1 VITPAIVIKDVTVS
15 YYEHIALRR
24 ISLTVN
30 PGEFVGIIG
39 PNGAGKTTLLT
50 VVNGLGRLHAGTV
63 YLFGE
68 KITRRNI
75 HRWRRTIGYV
85 PQQLRLDPR
94 VPFAVWDA
102 VLIGAYGKLGLFQP
116 VGKDA
121 LNRAEELLNFFRIS
135 HLRNR
140 PVGQISGGEMQKVAL
155 ARALLPE
162 PKILLLDEPTANLDP
177 PSVREIIN
185 LLTTVYQQFHL
196 TILMVTHL
204 IEHLPAV
211 CQRFVLMK
219 DSRIIFDGPSRT
231 ALEPAWQQ
239 KLFGNG

>member
-1 VITPAIVIKDVTVS
+1 MNPPAIAVNDVTVS
-15 YYEHIALRR
+15 YYEHIALHN

-30 PGEFVGIIG
+30 AGEFVGIIG

-50 VVNGLGRLHAGTV
+50 VINGLGRLHAGTV

-68 KITRRNI
+68 KVTHRNI
-75 HRWRRTIGYV
+75 RRWRPHIGYV
-85 PQQLRLDPR
+85 PQQLHIDPR
-94 VPFAVWDA
+94 LPFTVWDA
-102 VLIGAYGKLGLFQP
+102 VLIGAYGKAGLFHP
-116 VGKDA
+116 VGENEQK
-121 LNRAEELLNFFRIS
+121 RANDLLNLFRIS

-177 PSVREIIN
+177 PSVQEIQN
-185 LLTTVYQQFHL
+185 LLTTIYQRYNL

-204 IEHLPAV
+204 LEHLPLI
-211 CQRFVLMK
+211 CPRLIMMK
-219 DSRIIFDGPSRT
+219 DARIVFDGPRAE
-231 ALEPAWQQ
+231 ALKPEWQQ
-239 KLFGNG
+239 KVFGNG